1 LQNPA
6 TFRFASRASVTYEIG
21 TFARGG
27 RPMVQMLIANV
38 GVLAIATIYYA
49 WRDGYHVKR
58 QAAARRVL
66 RDRVAY
72 MLWMAANR
80 A

>member
-1 LQNPA
+1 
-6 TFRFASRASVTYEIG
+6 
-21 TFARGG
+21 
-27 RPMVQMLIANV
+27 MVQMLIANV